1 MNPKLALLDSN
12 VIIASLAEA
21 HEHHEASIA
30 LFSLFPDQSF
40 AVAAHSYSE
49 AYSILTRKAQS
60 SPFKWTAAD
69 AMAALESVAVRCSL
83 VGLTHGQTFDAIRDF
98 AADGGIGS
106 RLYDKL
112 IGEAAMHNGLSSII
126 TWNASHMCSLFPSLD
141 VVSPAEFAVATKRK
155 PSSLRGQRR
164 PRVS

>member
-1 MNPKLALLDSN
+1 VTKASALLDSN

-21 HEHHEASIA
+21 HEHHDASIA
-30 LFSLFPDQSF
+30 LFGMFPDQSF

-60 SPFKWTAAD
+60 SPFKWTATD
-69 AMAALESVAVRCSL
+69 AIAALESVAVRCSL
-83 VGLTHGQTFDAIRDF
+83 VGLTHGQTFEVIRDF

-112 IGEAAMHNGLSSII
+112 IGEAAVHNGLSRII
-126 TWNASHMCSLFPSLD
+126 TWNASHMRSLFPSLD
-141 VVSPAEFAVATKRK
+141 VASPVEFAAAAKRK
-155 PSSLRGQRR
+155 PPELRGRKNLDGH
-164 PRVS
+164 

>member
-1 MNPKLALLDSN
+1 MRRVALLDSN
-12 VIIASLAEA
+12 VVIASLAEA
-21 HEHHEASIA
+21 HEHHEASIV

-49 AYSILTRKAQS
+49 TYSILTRKAQT
-60 SPFKWTAAD
+60 SPFKWD
-69 AMAALESVAVRCSL
+69 AKDAIAALESVAARCSL

-112 IGEAAMHNGLSSII
+112 IGETAVHNGLPTIV
-126 TWNASHMCSLFPSLD
+126 TWNVSHMGSLFPSLD
-141 VVSPAEFAVATKRK
+141 VVSPLDFVAAIQHKSSK
-155 PSSLRGQRR
+155 PK
-164 PRVS
+164 PRQPGVG

>member
-1 MNPKLALLDSN
+1 MALLDSN
-12 VIIASLAEA
+12 VIIASLAEG

-30 LFSLFPDQSF
+30 LFSLFKDQSF

-69 AMAALESVAVRCSL
+69 AIAALESVAVRCSL

-112 IGEAAMHNGLSSII
+112 IGEAAVHNGISSII
-126 TWNASHMCSLFPSLD
+126 TWNATHMCSLFPSLD
-141 VVSPAEFAVATKRK
+141 VVNPVEFAVAAKRK
-155 PSSLRGQRR
+155 PPKPKAGQL
-164 PRVS
+164 PR

>member
-1 MNPKLALLDSN
+1 MALLDSN

-21 HEHHEASIA
+21 HEHHGASIA

-60 SPFKWTAAD
+60 SPFKWPAVD
-69 AMAALESVAVRCSL
+69 AIAALESVAVRCSL

-98 AADGGIGS
+98 AGRGGIGS

-112 IGEAAMHNGLSSII
+112 IGEAAVHNGLPSII
-126 TWNASHMCSLFPSLD
+126 TWNASYMGSLFPSLD
-141 VVSPAEFAVATKRK
+141 VVSPVEFVVAAKRK
-155 PSSLRGQRR
+155 PSKLKGRKRG
-164 PRVS
+164 VD

>member
-1 MNPKLALLDSN
+1 MTANLALLDSN
-12 VIIASLAEA
+12 VVIASLAEA

-30 LFSLFPDQSF
+30 LFSSFPNQSF

-69 AMAALESVAVRCSL
+69 AIAALESVASRCSL

-112 IGEAAMHNGLSSII
+112 IGEAAVHNGLSSII
-126 TWNASHMCSLFPSLD
+126 TWNASHMRSLFPTLD
-141 VVSPAEFAVATKRK
+141 VVSPAEFGIAAKRK
-155 PSSLRGQRR
+155 PSKVRGRTH
-164 PRVS
+164 PKVS

>member
-1 MNPKLALLDSN
+1 MGLALLDSN

-69 AMAALESVAVRCSL
+69 AIAALESVAMRCSL

-112 IGEAAMHNGLSSII
+112 IGEAAVHNGLSSII
-126 TWNASHMCSLFPSLD
+126 TWNASHMGSLFPSLD
-141 VVSPAEFAVATKRK
+141 VVNPIEFAVSAKRN
-155 PSSLRGQRR
+155 PSEPRRQRR
-164 PRVS
+164 DLG